1 MWTRTRGLTLIEL
14 VLAIAV
20 IGIGLAG
27 VLTAFNQAVRGSAD
41 PMVRKQ
47 MLAVAEEVLE
57 EIALR
62 PYAPA
67 ANAAPAPCARNTYN
81 DVDDYNGYSTANF
94 CDIDGNALPAL
105 AGYGVAVGVT
115 TTTLSGVAAKRIV
128 VTVTHGAESLTI
140 TGYRTDWA
148 S

>member
-1 MWTRTRGLTLIEL
+1 MWTRSRGMTLIEL

-20 IGIGLAG
+20 IGVGLAG
-27 VLTAFNQAVRGSAD
+27 VLVAFNQAVRASAD
-41 PMVRKQ
+41 PMVHKQ
-47 MLAVAEEVLE
+47 MLAIAEEMVE

-67 ANAAPAPCARNTYN
+67 ANPVPGPCARNTYN
-81 DVDDYNGYSTANF
+81 DVDDYNGYATANF
-94 CDIDGNALPAL
+94 CDINGNALPAL
-105 AGYGVAVGVT
+105 AGYGVAVSVT
-115 TTTLSGVAAKRIV
+115 AATLSGTAAKRIA
-128 VTVTHGAESLTI
+128 VTVTRGAESLTI